1 MLNVEMKDNKLKLS
15 VEGDVATVID
25 ELSKVN
31 ASLLVDVAK
40 KTGVELEKVVEALH
54 DAIDHNMMALLVK
67 DVFKDL
73 FN

>member
-31 ASLLVDVAK
+31 ASLLVDIAK
-40 KTGVELEKVVEALH
+40 KTGVELEEVVEALH
-54 DAIDHNMMALLVK
+54 DATDHNIMALLVK

>member
-31 ASLLVDVAK
+31 ASLLVDITK

-54 DAIDHNMMALLVK
+54 DATDHNIMALLVK

>member
-31 ASLLVDVAK
+31 ASLLVDIAK
-40 KTGVELEKVVEALH
+40 KTGVELEEVVEALH
-54 DAIDHNMMALLVK
+54 DATDHNIMPLLVK

>member
-31 ASLLVDVAK
+31 ASLLVDIAK
-40 KTGVELEKVVEALH
+40 KPGVELEEVVEALH
-54 DAIDHNMMALLVK
+54 DATDHNIMALLVK

>member
-15 VEGDVATVID
+15 VEVDVATVID

-31 ASLLVDVAK
+31 ASLLVDIAK
-40 KTGVELEKVVEALH
+40 KTGVELEEVVEALH
-54 DAIDHNMMALLVK
+54 DATDHNIMALLVK

>member
-31 ASLLVDVAK
+31 ASLLVDIAK
-40 KTGVELEKVVEALH
+40 KTGVELEAVVEALH
-54 DAIDHNMMALLVK
+54 DATDHNIMALLVK

>member
-15 VEGDVATVID
+15 VEGDVETVID

-31 ASLLVDVAK
+31 ASLLVDIAK
-40 KTGVELEKVVEALH
+40 KTGVELEEVVEALH
-54 DAIDHNMMALLVK
+54 DATDHNIMALLVK

>member
-15 VEGDVATVID
+15 VEGDIETVID

-31 ASLLVDVAK
+31 ASLLVDIAK
-40 KTGVELEKVVEALH
+40 KTGVELEEVVEALH
-54 DAIDHNMMALLVK
+54 DATDHNIMALLVK

>member
-31 ASLLVDVAK
+31 ASLLVDIAK
-40 KTGVELEKVVEALH
+40 KTGLELEEVVEALH
-54 DAIDHNMMALLVK
+54 DATDHNIMALLVK